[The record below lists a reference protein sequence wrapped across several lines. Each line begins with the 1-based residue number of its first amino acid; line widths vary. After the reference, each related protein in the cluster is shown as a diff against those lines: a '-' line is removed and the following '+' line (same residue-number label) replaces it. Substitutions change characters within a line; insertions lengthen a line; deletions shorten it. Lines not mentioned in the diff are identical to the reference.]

1 MRRFFTNVRRGG
13 ILIPDRE
20 GEDLPDLRAARREAL
35 ETVREM
41 MRLPH
46 VYGDV
51 REWQRDEL
59 VVTDESG
66 AAVLT
71 VPFMAREEAGDG
83 SSDVDGS

>member
-1 MRRFFTNVRRGG
+1 
-13 ILIPDRE
+13 
-20 GEDLPDLRAARREAL
+20 
-35 ETVREM
+35 M

-83 SSDVDGS
+83 RSDVDGS